1 MRTIEVTRHFP
12 EPPEVIFARLS
23 DHERF
28 ISDEG
33 VRCKV
38 TTPGEGDRNGL
49 GALREVWVGP
59 LHFAERIVEWNPPQ
73 SYGYRIERLCSGPR
87 LLPVDHHGGRIE
99 CRADAGGTIVHWSST
114 FHIRIPLI
122 GGLIERAVVSKFT
135 AAFHAALAKAAQ
147 G

>member
-1 MRTIEVTRHFP
+1 MQTIDVNRHYP

-38 TTPGEGDRNGL
+38 TKPGEGDRNGL

-59 LHFAERIVEWNPPQ
+59 LHFAERIVEWNPPH
-73 SYGYRIERLCSGPR
+73 SYGYRIETLRSGPR
-87 LLPVDHHGGRIE
+87 TLPVDHHGGRIE
-99 CRADAGGTIVHWSST
+99 CRADGGGTTVRWTSI
-114 FHIRIPLI
+114 FHVRIPLI
-122 GGLIERAVVSKFT
+122 GGLIEKAVVSKFT
-135 AAFHAALAKAAQ
+135 AAFRAALAKAAR